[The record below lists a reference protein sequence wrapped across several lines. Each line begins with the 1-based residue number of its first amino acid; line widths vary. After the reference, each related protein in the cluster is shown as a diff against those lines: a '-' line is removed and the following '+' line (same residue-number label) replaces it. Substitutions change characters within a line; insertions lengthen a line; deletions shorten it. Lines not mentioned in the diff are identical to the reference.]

1 MKKTFILLIGIAV
14 ILLTACSESA
24 PYLPDDEAILKAAKK
39 PMPKLVGTTTEFIS
53 FDTPPYIFVGT
64 IDFSASGMG
73 TYNLAYHV
81 LDQTIKEFA
90 NASQLT
96 ETFYI
101 YEGSDL
107 PEPGTI
113 LMSGTNSGVLIGG
126 MKFITN
132 GKVEHASG
140 PFDGWLGRKV
150 HVNGYVVVFD
160 ETSGA
165 PLELTST
172 FRLN

>member
-1 MKKTFILLIGIAV
+1 MKKTCIFLIGIAV
-14 ILLTACSESA
+14 ALLMGCSENASFI
-24 PYLPDDEAILKAAKK
+24 PDDEAMLKGAKK
-39 PMPKLVGTTTEFIS
+39 PVPKLVGTTTEFIS
-53 FDTPPYIFVGT
+53 FGGLYLFVGT
-64 IDFSASGMG
+64 IDFSASDKGI
-73 TYNLAYHV
+73 YKLAYHV
-81 LDQTIKEFA
+81 LDQTMKEFA
-90 NASQLT
+90 NADQLT

-101 YEGSDL
+101 YEGSAL

-132 GKVEHASG
+132 GKVDHAIG
-140 PFDGWLGRKV
+140 PFDGWAGRNV
-150 HVNGYVVVFD
+150 HVNGYVVEFHD
-160 ETSGA
+160 AGF

>member
-24 PYLPDDEAILKAAKK
+24 PYLPDDETMLKAAKK

-81 LDQTIKEFA
+81 LDQTEKEFA
-90 NASQLT
+90 NADQLT

-101 YEGSDL
+101 YEGGAT
-107 PEPGTI
+107 PEEGTI

-132 GKVEHASG
+132 GKVEHAID
-140 PFDGWLGRKV
+140 PFDGWAGRNV
-150 HVNGYVVVFD
+150 HVKGYVVEFHD
-160 ETSGA
+160 AGF
-165 PLELTST
+165 PMELTST

>member
-1 MKKTFILLIGIAV
+1 MKKTWIFLIGIAFA
-14 ILLTACSESA
+14 LLMGCSENASFI
-24 PYLPDDEAILKAAKK
+24 PDDEAMLKGAKK

-53 FDTPPYIFVGT
+53 FFTDPYIFVGT

-81 LDQTIKEFA
+81 LDQTMKEFA
-90 NASQLT
+90 NADQLT

-101 YEGSDL
+101 YEGGAL
-107 PEPGTI
+107 PEDGRV

-126 MKFITN
+126 TKFITN
-132 GKVEHASG
+132 GKVEYAIG
-140 PFDGWLGRKV
+140 PFDGWAGRNV
-150 HVNGYVVVFD
+150 HVNGYVVEFA
-160 ETSGA
+160 EEGY

-172 FRLN
+172 FRIN